1 MPQAPTLPADA
12 RAPAA
17 PEERKRE
24 RVAIVDIG
32 SNSVR
37 LVVYESLVRTPAG
50 IHNEKTICAI
60 GRDMVATGMLYDEG
74 IRLVL
79 ESLARY
85 RVLANALKVERREA
99 VATAAARDAANGAEF
114 VRKAESAWGSPIRV
128 LSGEEEARLAAE
140 GVL

>member
-37 LVVYESLVRTPAG
+37 LVVYESLSRTPAV

-60 GRDMVATGMLYDEG
+60 GRDMVSTGRLYGEG

-85 RVLANALKVERREA
+85 RLLANALNVETRQA
-99 VATAAARDAANGAEF
+99 AATAAARDAQNGAEF
-114 VRKAESAWGSPIRV
+114 VRRAESAWGGP
-128 LSGEEEARLAAE
+128 
-140 GVL
+140 